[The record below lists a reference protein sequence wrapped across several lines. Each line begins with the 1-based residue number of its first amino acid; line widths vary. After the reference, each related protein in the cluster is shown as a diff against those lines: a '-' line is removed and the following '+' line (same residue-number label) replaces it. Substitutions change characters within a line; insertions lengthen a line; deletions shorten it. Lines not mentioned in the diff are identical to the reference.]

1 MYRRRGALAPF
12 TAPVANVK
20 KSETERRRDVL
31 AAEVT
36 LAAPAPGGDGEL
48 TAAACYP
55 NSYRVGMASL
65 GYQLAWGA
73 FAAHPAFRAERYFAC
88 YAGKPPKGVVR
99 DAVGLERGTPLSQ
112 ADVVAFSV
120 YYEPDYLRVY
130 GMLAGGGVRP
140 WAVERGEF
148 DPFVI
153 LGGPAVT
160 ANPEPLAPFADA
172 VVLGDSEESL
182 PAVLDV
188 IAANVGAPRRDALV
202 FMAQVPGVYVPALYR
217 VVYGAPGSPAGVMP
231 EEGAPAKVEASRAGD
246 LTPYRGG
253 SWLATPHGEFGKLLL
268 LEPIRGCARACS
280 FCQTGAVSSPPRERA
295 LSSLWPVVDEARG
308 KVNKVGLVGA
318 ALADYGDVVE
328 LARGVV
334 ERGML
339 LSVSSLALAAP
350 RTAEVLAL
358 LGASGQRGVALAPEA
373 ATAEMRAALGKPLPP
388 GRLEE
393 CLEAA
398 AAAGLSKIKLYY
410 IVGSPDEREADVAA
424 IGDELARL
432 KRLYKTLA
440 FEARVNPLVP
450 KPRTPLADAPLLS
463 RREFRERVR
472 AIRARARGVPV
483 VAGSWREAE
492 VQRDLGRAS
501 RDISRWIAR
510 HAEKTT

>member
-1 MYRRRGALAPF
+1 MARA
-12 TAPVANVK
+12 K
-20 KSETERRRDVL
+20 ESETERRREVL
-31 AAEVT
+31 AAEVA
-36 LAAPAPGGDGEL
+36 LATPAPGGDGEL
-48 TAAACYP
+48 YAAACYP

-88 YAGKPPKGVVR
+88 YAGKPPKGVVK
-99 DAVGLERGTPLSQ
+99 DAVGLEYGTPLSR
-112 ADVVAFSV
+112 AAVVAFSV
-120 YYEPDYLRVY
+120 YYEPDYVRVY
-130 GMLAGGGVRP
+130 GMLVGGGVRP

-172 VVLGDSEESL
+172 VVLGDAEESL

-188 IAANVGAPRRDALV
+188 IAANVGAPRRDVQAL
-202 FMAQVPGVYVPALYR
+202 MSQVPGVYVPALYR
-217 VVYGAPGSPAGVMP
+217 VLYGAPGSPAQVVP
-231 EEGAPAKVEASRAGD
+231 EEGAPAKVEASRVED

-253 SWLATPHGEFGKLLL
+253 SWLATPQGEFGKLLL
-268 LEPIRGCARACS
+268 LEPIRGCGRSCS
-280 FCQTGAVSSPPRERA
+280 FCQTGAVSAPPRRRE

-308 KVNKVGLVGA
+308 MVGKVGLVGA

-350 RTAEVLAL
+350 RTPAVLRA

-373 ATAEMRAALGKPLPP
+373 ATAEMQARLGKPLPP
-388 GRLEE
+388 GRIEE
-393 CLEAA
+393 CLDAA

-410 IVGSPDEREADVAA
+410 IVGAPGETAADVAA
-424 IGDELARL
+424 VGDELARL
-432 KRLYKTLA
+432 KRRHKKLN
-440 FEARVNPLVP
+440 FEARVNPLAP
-450 KPRTPLADAPLLS
+450 KPRTPLADAPLIS
-463 RREFRERVR
+463 RREFRDRVR
-472 AIRARARGVPV
+472 AIRARARGVRV

-492 VQRDLGRAS
+492 LQRDLGRGS
-501 RDISRWIAR
+501 RGLSRWIAR
-510 HAEKTT
+510 GAERGA